1 MTIKLVC
8 PSNGGSVSLDSPT
21 ATNSNADLTLTLP
34 TSTGSANQY
43 LKNSGTAGQLEFAA
57 GPSAGLFTAYAHAWV
72 QRGSGDHAGAAT
84 AGSWGI
90 VPFYGSAHKI
100 ESGSISITLSV
111 AADGTGANTITIGAG
126 TYLIKW
132 TVPFF
137 DTETSQSRL
146 YDTTG
151 SGSVL
156 KYGTSVKSD
165 TTDPSTVLS
174 HGFHRATFSNSS
186 TALRLEYDV
195 STSKTLSGLGVSN
208 DSDVNIHS
216 TIEFYKE
223 G

>member
-1 MTIKLVC
+1 MTIKLVG
-8 PSNGGSVSLDSPT
+8 STAGSVSLDAP
-21 ATNSNADLTLTLP
+21 ATTNASADLTLTLP

-72 QRGSGDHAGAAT
+72 QRGASEGGGTAT

-90 VPFYGSAHKI
+90 VPFYGSGHKI

-132 TVPFF
+132 SVPFF
-137 DTETSQSRL
+137 DTSSSKSRL
-146 YDTTG
+146 FDTTG

-156 KYGTSVKSD
+156 KYGTATHSD
-165 TTDPSTVLS
+165 TSDPCTVLS
-174 HGFHRATFSNSS
+174 NGFYKATFSGD

-195 STSKTLSGLGVSN
+195 NTTKADTGLGQTT
-208 DSDVNIHS
+208 DTDVNIYS